1 MRPLET
7 LLLIAN
13 PLTFAAL
20 VVPRLRL
27 SRWLRK
33 FRSTFH
39 RASRSR
45 VRHSHSPAITAGGR
59 RQFSCRATMTIW
71 PR

>member
-7 LLLIAN
+7 LLLVAN
-13 PLTFAAL
+13 LLTFVAK
-20 VVPRLRL
+20 VPVD
-27 SRWLRK
+27 
-33 FRSTFH
+33 FH

-45 VRHSHSPAITAGGR
+45 VRHSHRPAITAGGR